1 MTDRHFQVRC
11 RAVGAAWLVAV
22 IATSIQAI
30 AAHNNNFEVF
40 RASSFNLMAG
50 RDLYGANPTHHDFFK
65 YSPTFAL
72 LFAPFAVLPFSLGL
86 LAWNAANAGVLWWG
100 VTRVLAPRPAFAVLL
115 IVTLDLVGSMQN
127 VQSNAL
133 SAGLMILAFGA
144 LQDRRELRAA
154 LLVALG
160 TIIKIFP
167 VIAGVFAIFRPYR
180 LPRFAGYSALVAV
193 VFVAA
198 PLLVEPPA
206 ALMAQYRSWQAI
218 SSSDALMRGFSVMEL
233 WHLAS
238 GTDWANWPIQLA
250 GVLLLLA
257 PLVRLSYWGVELFRL
272 RFLASVLMFCV
283 LFNHKAESP
292 SFVVALAGIGIWF
305 AVSERRPLEWVVLG
319 VVFVGTVL
327 SSSDAMP
334 KAWQEALFEPYRLK
348 TVPVLL
354 VWILT
359 QTALW
364 TMTPGR
370 SSSAPPP
377 AHPPVPEAAAR

>member
-1 MTDRHFQVRC
+1 MTDRHFQNRC
-11 RAVGAAWLVAV
+11 RVVAAVWLLAAIV
-22 IATSIQAI
+22 TSIQAI
-30 AAHNNNFEVF
+30 AQHNNNFEVF

-50 RDLYGANPTHHDFFK
+50 RDLYGANPSHHDFFK

-72 LFAPFAVLPFSLGL
+72 LFAPFALVPFSLGL
-86 LAWNAANAGVLWWG
+86 LLWNAANAAVLWLG
-100 VTRVLAPRPAFAVLL
+100 VTRVLAPRPAFAALL

-144 LQDRRELRAA
+144 LQERKELRAA
-154 LLVALG
+154 VFVAFG

-167 VIAGVFAIFRPYR
+167 IIAGVFAVLRPYR
-180 LPRFAGYSALVAV
+180 LPRFAGYSLLVAV
-193 VFVAA
+193 VFIVA
-198 PLLVEPPA
+198 PLLVESPD
-206 ALMAQYRSWQAI
+206 ALIAQYRSWQAI

-233 WHLAS
+233 WHLLS
-238 GTDWANWPIQLA
+238 GTDWPNWPMQLA
-250 GVLLLLA
+250 GVVVLLA
-257 PLVRLSYWGVELFRL
+257 PLARYSYWGMELFRL

-292 SFVVALAGIGIWF
+292 SFVVAMAGIGIWF
-305 AVSERRPLEWVVLG
+305 AVSEQRPLEWAVLG
-319 VVFVGTVL
+319 LVFIGTVL

-334 KAWQEALFEPYRLK
+334 KAWQQAVFEPYRLK

-364 TMTPGR
+364 RMTPVQ
-370 SSSAPPP
+370 SSSAPRPVRPP
-377 AHPPVPEAAAR
+377 APEASAR

>member
-1 MTDRHFQVRC
+1 MTERHFQVRC
-11 RAVGAAWLVAV
+11 RVVAVAWLVAV
-22 IATSIQAI
+22 IVTSIQAI

-50 RDLYGANPTHHDFFK
+50 RDLYGANPSHHDFFK

-72 LFAPFAVLPFSLGL
+72 LFAPFALLPFSLGL
-86 LAWNAANAGVLWWG
+86 LAWNAANAGVLWMG
-100 VTRVLAPRPAFAVLL
+100 VTRVLAPRVAFPALL

-133 SAGLMILAFGA
+133 SAGLMMLAFGA
-144 LQDRRELRAA
+144 LHERKELRASV
-154 LLVALG
+154 LVALG

-167 VIAGVFAIFRPYR
+167 IIAGVFVIFRPYR
-180 LPRFAGYSALVAV
+180 LPRFIGYSALVAAAV
-193 VFVAA
+193 IAA
-198 PLLVEPPA
+198 PLLVESPS

-218 SSSDALMRGFSVMEL
+218 STSDALMRGFSVMEL

-238 GTDWANWPIQLA
+238 GTDWPNWPIQLA
-250 GVLLLLA
+250 GAGLLLA
-257 PLVRLSYWGVELFRL
+257 PLARYSYWGMELFRL

-292 SFVVALAGIGIWF
+292 SFVVAMAGVAIWF
-305 AVSERRPLEWVVLG
+305 AISDRRPMDWAVLAL
-319 VVFVGTVL
+319 VFIGTVL

-334 KAWQEALFEPYRLK
+334 KAWQQGFFEPYRVK

-359 QTALW
+359 QSALW
-364 TMTPGR
+364 RMTADQ
-370 SSSAPPP
+370 SSSAPHP
-377 AHPPVPEAAAR
+377 ARPPVPGAAAI